1 MESRPRHQD
10 NFSSGFDRITIGGQ
24 FPMIP
29 SRNNSDTKWNWTLR
43 RAAVN
48 ANSQPGLP
56 PGQEVIGC
64 SRVSVDELRKPPA
77 SERFGTP
84 IFGPGAAPLLDCHQA
99 AEYLGVH
106 PRTLQRMVLRGE
118 ISAVRVGKL
127 YRFVPSALQ
136 EWVLR
141 HNLAS

>member
-1 MESRPRHQD
+1 MLIRNPASAWLRGNRMLAGFGLGESA
-10 NFSSGFDRITIGGQ
+10 
-24 FPMIP
+24 M
-29 SRNNSDTKWNWTLR
+29 
-43 RAAVN
+43 
-48 ANSQPGLP
+48 
-56 PGQEVIGC
+56 
-64 SRVSVDELRKPPA
+64 DELRKPPA